1 MTMKF
6 SYQPIPALAGIGLR
20 AEHYKDVEAN
30 PGLAPWYEVHPEN
43 YFGLG
48 GVPHFYLEKIRQDHP
63 ISFHGVGMSI
73 GSVDQLDKGHTKRL
87 KELIDYYQPGQVS
100 EHLSWSSVNG
110 QYFNDL
116 LPIPYTEEALDHV
129 TEKVDQI
136 QNELAQQIIIENAST
151 YLEFAES
158 SIPEWDFTNELASR
172 TGCGLL
178 LDVNNVYVNACN
190 HHFSARKY
198 LAEVEPKYVKEIHLA
213 GHTVKSVDDTEIR
226 IDTHNQLICD
236 DVWQLYQFAIAR
248 LGPVPTLIEWDT
260 DLPDFSVL
268 LQEMNQAQSVMDQTC
283 AKVA

>member
-1 MTMKF
+1 MTMRF
-6 SYQPIPALAGIGLR
+6 SYQPIPAKAGVGLR
-20 AEHYKDVEAN
+20 AEHYKDAESN
-30 PGLAPWYEVHPEN
+30 PGAVSWYEVHPEN

-48 GVPHFYLEKIRQDHP
+48 GVPHYYLEKIRQDHAL
-63 ISFHGVGMSI
+63 SFHGVGMST

-87 KELIDYYQPGQVS
+87 KQLIDYYQPGQVS
-100 EHLSWSSVNG
+100 EHLSWSSING
-110 QYFNDL
+110 TYFNDL

-136 QNELAQQIIIENAST
+136 QNELDQQIIIENAST

-158 SIPEWDFTNELASR
+158 SIPEWDFTNELAKR

-190 HHFSARKY
+190 HNFSARKY
-198 LAEVEPKYVKEIHLA
+198 LTEVEPKYVKEIHLA
-213 GHTVKSVDDTEIR
+213 GHTVKSVEDTEIR
-226 IDTHNQLICD
+226 IDTHNQLICNE
-236 DVWQLYQFAIAR
+236 VWELYQFAIAR
-248 LGPVPTLIEWDT
+248 LGRTPTLIEWDT

-268 LQEMNQAQSVMDQTC
+268 LQEVYQAQTVMDQTC